1 MGQPIFFTDTDSNN
15 DNNNFC
21 PVKDY
26 SKFDTKTKIYTYSD
40 VSYDDVINCLD
51 ISNNEDYDDYNG
63 CCVIK
68 DNDPNITCKTYF
80 GSDSHD
86 LGMKYSFPEFED
98 INYSVCHSKPI
109 RNKLEPFGF
118 GPNQIVNFFQLLLV
132 AIVFFIIMVI
142 ITCCYEFWLKYSYFT
157 EKFYYKSNCKNFGLS
172 KKGNNMFSLADYMFP
187 NRLWFYPYQ
196 ICDNKDNLTGGK
208 KMKGGKNNNTFFS
221 NYDEYSNKGVKCIT
235 IEHENLS
242 EKVFPYNI
250 ADYAHTNLEPN
261 SIITMALKSF
271 SFYFLITVLFTR
283 KVLHSVFSDISEKYN
298 KNFCEKPILN
308 NIIFLLIF
316 FTNVSGGLLSI
327 STNNYYYLF
336 INLLTIIIGIIIFL
350 ANPVFSSIYSFITL
364 INFDKIFTSY
374 LAKCYNLIPGLYE
387 EKDSYYKIYDLSKFY
402 SNFYSEEILKNYP
415 ILILLLIN
423 ILAILFFFLLFY
435 QVIPNQMDYGYFL
448 LINLI
453 TALFYIYYKYD
464 STNYLLYKL
473 LYPIWKYIIDLYNL
487 ITDILIL
494 AFIIVGLVLTLG
506 TGILSST
513 FACIYMIL
521 SLLFNL
527 FYIPLS
533 NITEFSDILKEHSNL
548 LTVLFCMTI
557 IGSSFLSLDKTTT
570 GIMCF
575 ILASIILIKS
585 AKYVDSITYNIIK
598 KVFSFILAA
607 VIISAF
613 TMGLITAEINDTR
626 NIVLVIFILIFIL
639 FGLFT

>member
-1 MGQPIFFTDTDSNN
+1 MTEPIFFTDTDSNN

-26 SKFDTKTKIYTYSD
+26 TKFDTKTKIYNYSD
-40 VSYDDVINCLD
+40 VSYDEVLNCND
-51 ISNNEDYDDYNG
+51 IKNNEDYEDYNG
-63 CCVIK
+63 CCIIK
-68 DNDPNITCKTYF
+68 DTDPNIKCETYF

-98 INYSVCHSKPI
+98 INYSVCHSKPMRDI
-109 RNKLEPFGF
+109 SFGF

-157 EKFYYKSNCKNFGLS
+157 ERFYFQSNCKNFGLS
-172 KKGNNMFSLADYMFP
+172 KEGKKNMFSLADYMFP
-187 NRLWFYPYQ
+187 NKLSFYPYKL
-196 ICDNKDNLTGGK
+196 CDNKDNLTGGK

-221 NYDEYSNKGVKCIT
+221 NYDEYSNRGAKCIT
-235 IEHENLS
+235 IENENLS

-250 ADYAHTNLEPN
+250 ADYAHTNFENN
-261 SIITMALKSF
+261 SILAMVLKSF

-283 KVLHSVFSDISEKYN
+283 KVLHSVFSGISEKYN

-308 NIIFLLIF
+308 NIIFLFIF
-316 FTNVSGGLLSI
+316 LTNISGVLLSI
-327 STNNYYYLF
+327 NTNNYYYLL
-336 INLLTIIIGIIIFL
+336 INLFTFIIAIIVFF
-350 ANPVFSSIYSFITL
+350 ANPGFSTIYSFISL
-364 INFDKIFTSY
+364 INFDKIFTS
-374 LAKCYNLIPGLYE
+374 YE

-435 QVIPNQMDYGYFL
+435 QVIPNKMEHGYFL

-453 TALFYIYYKYD
+453 TALFYLYYKYD
-464 STNYLLYKL
+464 NIYNL
-473 LYPIWKYIIDLYNL
+473 LYPIWIYVIDLCNL
-487 ITDILIL
+487 ITDIFIAVFIIIGLIL
-494 AFIIVGLVLTLG
+494 TIG
-506 TGILSST
+506 TGIISST

-533 NITEFSDILKEHSNL
+533 NITDFFDILREHSNL

-557 IGSSFLSLDKTTT
+557 IGSSSLALDRNTTY
-570 GIMCF
+570 IMGF
-575 ILASIILIKS
+575 ILATMILIKS
-585 AKYVDSITYNIIK
+585 AKHVDSITYNIIK
-598 KVFSFILAA
+598 KVFSFILA
-607 VIISAF
+607 IFLISGF
-613 TMGLITAEINDTR
+613 TMGLIKTKTNDTGTL
-626 NIVLVIFILIFIL
+626 ILVIFILIFIL